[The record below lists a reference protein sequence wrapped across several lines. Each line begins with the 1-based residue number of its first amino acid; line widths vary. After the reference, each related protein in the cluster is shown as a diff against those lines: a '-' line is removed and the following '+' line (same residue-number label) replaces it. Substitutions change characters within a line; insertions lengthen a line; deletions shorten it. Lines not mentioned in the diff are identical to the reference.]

1 MRVTAPNKFK
11 FLIAINSIQARGGTN
26 IENGMHMAFSVLRH
40 RRYKNPVAAIFLLSG
55 FLYFFRF
62 RYNFN
67 RRC

>member
-55 FLYFFRF
+55 FLYYF
-62 RYNFN
+62 
-67 RRC
+67 